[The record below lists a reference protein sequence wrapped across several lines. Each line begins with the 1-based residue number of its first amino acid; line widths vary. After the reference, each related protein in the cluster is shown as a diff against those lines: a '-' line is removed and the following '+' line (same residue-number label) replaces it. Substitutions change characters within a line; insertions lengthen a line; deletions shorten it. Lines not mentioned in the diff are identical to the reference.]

1 MLSHELVERI
11 NFLAKKAKAE
21 GLTEEEQRER
31 QSLRE
36 QYLKGFRQNMLNEL
50 KGIKVV
56 NEQGTDVTPAKLK
69 ALKSKIMQLTKRWAK
84 PIFLFNNF
92 PVVINGC
99 FYLFM
104 FQYIVSDKFR
114 HICWDVF
121 YYGLILKHKEVPPP
135 LAR

>member
-1 MLSHELVERI
+1 MINHELVERI

-56 NEQGTDVTPAKLK
+56 NEEGTDVTPTNLK
-69 ALKSKIMQLTKRWAK
+69 ALKKQDNAK
-84 PIFLFNNF
+84 LN
-92 PVVINGC
+92 
-99 FYLFM
+99 
-104 FQYIVSDKFR
+104 
-114 HICWDVF
+114 
-121 YYGLILKHKEVPPP
+121 
-135 LAR
+135 

>member
-1 MLSHELVERI
+1 MKGDSRCLSHELVERI

-69 ALKSKIMQLTKRWAK
+69 ALKKQDNAK
-84 PIFLFNNF
+84 LN
-92 PVVINGC
+92 
-99 FYLFM
+99 
-104 FQYIVSDKFR
+104 
-114 HICWDVF
+114 
-121 YYGLILKHKEVPPP
+121 
-135 LAR
+135 

>member
-56 NEQGTDVTPAKLK
+56 NEQGTDVTPVKLK
-69 ALKSKIMQLTKRWAK
+69 ALKKQDNAK
-84 PIFLFNNF
+84 LN
-92 PVVINGC
+92 
-99 FYLFM
+99 
-104 FQYIVSDKFR
+104 
-114 HICWDVF
+114 
-121 YYGLILKHKEVPPP
+121 
-135 LAR
+135 

>member
-1 MLSHELVERI
+1 MPSQELIERI

-56 NEQGTDVTPAKLK
+56 NEEGTDVTPAKLQ
-69 ALKSKIMQLTKRWAK
+69 ALKKQDNAK
-84 PIFLFNNF
+84 LN
-92 PVVINGC
+92 
-99 FYLFM
+99 
-104 FQYIVSDKFR
+104 
-114 HICWDVF
+114 
-121 YYGLILKHKEVPPP
+121 
-135 LAR
+135 

>member
-11 NFLAKKAKAE
+11 NFLAKKAKA
-21 GLTEEEQRER
+21 EEEQRER

-69 ALKSKIMQLTKRWAK
+69 ALKKQDNAK
-84 PIFLFNNF
+84 LN
-92 PVVINGC
+92 
-99 FYLFM
+99 
-104 FQYIVSDKFR
+104 
-114 HICWDVF
+114 
-121 YYGLILKHKEVPPP
+121 
-135 LAR
+135 

>member
-1 MLSHELVERI
+1 MLNHELVERI

-56 NEQGTDVTPAKLK
+56 NEEGTDVTPAKLK
-69 ALKSKIMQLTKRWAK
+69 ALKKKDNAK
-84 PIFLFNNF
+84 LN
-92 PVVINGC
+92 
-99 FYLFM
+99 
-104 FQYIVSDKFR
+104 
-114 HICWDVF
+114 
-121 YYGLILKHKEVPPP
+121 
-135 LAR
+135 

>member
-1 MLSHELVERI
+1 MINHELVERI

-56 NEQGTDVTPAKLK
+56 NEEGTDVTPTKLK
-69 ALKSKIMQLTKRWAK
+69 ALKSKIMQ
-84 PIFLFNNF
+84 N
-92 PVVINGC
+92 
-99 FYLFM
+99 
-104 FQYIVSDKFR
+104 
-114 HICWDVF
+114 
-121 YYGLILKHKEVPPP
+121 
-135 LAR
+135 

>member
-1 MLSHELVERI
+1 MINHELVERI

-56 NEQGTDVTPAKLK
+56 NEEGTDVTLTKLK
-69 ALKSKIMQLTKRWAK
+69 ALKSKIMQ
-84 PIFLFNNF
+84 N
-92 PVVINGC
+92 
-99 FYLFM
+99 
-104 FQYIVSDKFR
+104 
-114 HICWDVF
+114 
-121 YYGLILKHKEVPPP
+121 
-135 LAR
+135 

>member
-1 MLSHELVERI
+1 MLSHELVERT

-69 ALKSKIMQLTKRWAK
+69 ALKKQDNAK
-84 PIFLFNNF
+84 LN
-92 PVVINGC
+92 
-99 FYLFM
+99 
-104 FQYIVSDKFR
+104 
-114 HICWDVF
+114 
-121 YYGLILKHKEVPPP
+121 
-135 LAR
+135 

>member
-69 ALKSKIMQLTKRWAK
+69 ALKKQDNADRKS
-84 PIFLFNNF
+84 
-92 PVVINGC
+92 VV
-99 FYLFM
+99 
-104 FQYIVSDKFR
+104 
-114 HICWDVF
+114 
-121 YYGLILKHKEVPPP
+121 
-135 LAR
+135 